1 LFAAFGALA
10 LTHIVILI
18 GESNIFRWIPMR
30 IDISYGVYLYH
41 FPLMQTLAHYSYF
54 DSHVIYFLICSLLVS
69 IIFAYLSAIFLEQ
82 PVLRFAKTLK

>member
-1 LFAAFGALA
+1 LFAAFGALT

-18 GESNIFRWIPMR
+18 GESNILRWIPMR

-54 DSHVIYFLICSLLVS
+54 DSHVIYFLICIYLHCNLLSYTV
-69 IIFAYLSAIFLEQ
+69 FY
-82 PVLRFAKTLK
+82 